1 MPSAVCIKPTP
12 AHMWSFHFWLQS
24 SKRITLHKYP
34 AYCCTQTLEPYFFT
48 DSISAENRTRET
60 ETKKPPFIATE
71 QSPDTNHYKNL
82 INGSLVQGPALG
94 EISQICS
101 EGFREMLCTQTDKL
115 LTEFLHLL
123 HSFILSP
130 TRSSCL

>member
-1 MPSAVCIKPTP
+1 MCRLQCAYNRLRHT
-12 AHMWSFHFWLQS
+12 WSFHFWLQS

-34 AYCCTQTLEPYFFT
+34 AYCCTQTL
-48 DSISAENRTRET
+48 ISSSENRTRET

-71 QSPDTNHYKNL
+71 QTPDTNHYENL
-82 INGSLVQGPALG
+82 INGSLVRGRALG

-101 EGFREMLCTQTDKL
+101 EGFREMFCTQTDKL

-123 HSFILSP
+123 HTFILSP